1 MGKKQINLGLFT
13 SVYSYF
19 LYLLLKGYDE
29 NDIIIVHNTFPEEI
43 SKNINPIIVPVE
55 ATKYGGLKQSIETLG
70 IKQMIKGFTT
80 YVYNYLKLRMLLFIK
95 TFNKDVENYGHPF
108 SGYAFM
114 FYENENSNIIEDGL
128 ANYTQ
133 PICET
138 HKINP
143 IIDTLL
149 HIGGIYFLNNCETYG
164 THKNI
169 KNIYLT
175 KNFDHPLIK
184 DKIKVIDPEK
194 MWNELDYEEKNQILD
209 IFNMN
214 NINIDFKENTA
225 LILTQPLFQD
235 GLMTLEREL
244 NIYKEIMEKLSDYKI
259 LIKPHPRDKKDY
271 KKIFPDAEIIDSS
284 FPIELLNLIDINPS
298 IVSSIYT
305 AALLNFKNCKIY
317 IYEGELYD
325 KKLNDA
331 RDELLKRV
339 HEENAKNLINE
350 ISQ

>member
-70 IKQMIKGFTT
+70 IKQMIKGLTT
-80 YVYNYLKLRMLLFIK
+80 YVYNYLKLRILLFIK

-128 ANYTQ
+128 ANYTR

-143 IIDTLL
+143 IIDALL
-149 HIGGIYFLNNCETYG
+149 HIGGIYFLNECEAYG
-164 THKNI
+164 SHKNI

-175 KNFDHPLIK
+175 NENNHPLIK
-184 DKIKVIDPEK
+184 NKVKVINMK
-194 MWNELDYEEKNQILD
+194 QLWNDLTSEEQNKILK
-209 IFNMN
+209 IFN
-214 NINIDFKENTA
+214 INLKNLNFKNEIA
-225 LILTQPLFQD
+225 LILTQPFSED
-235 GLMTLEREL
+235 NYMTLDKEL
-244 NIYKEIMEKLSDYKI
+244 TIYKNIVEKFKDMDI
-259 LIKPHPRDKKDY
+259 IIKPHPRDLKNY
-271 KKIFPDAEIIDSS
+271 NEIFPNVDIIDSH
-284 FPIELLNLIDINPS
+284 FPIELLTLININPTVVCS
-298 IVSSIYT
+298 TVST
-305 AALLNFKNCKIY
+305 ALLNFKDSEIY
-317 IYEGELYD
+317 IYEGELYNP
-325 KKLNDA
+325 KLEKYREDLIKLVNDEH
-331 RDELLKRV
+331 RK
-339 HEENAKNLINE
+339 
-350 ISQ
+350 

>member
-70 IKQMIKGFTT
+70 IKQMIKGLTT
-80 YVYNYLKLRMLLFIK
+80 YVYNYLKLRILLFIK

-149 HIGGIYFLNNCETYG
+149 HIGGIYFLNECEAYG
-164 THKNI
+164 SHKNI

-175 KNFDHPLIK
+175 NENNHPLIK
-184 DKIKVIDPEK
+184 NKVKVID
-194 MWNELDYEEKNQILD
+194 MQQLWNDLTSKEQNKILK
-209 IFNMN
+209 IFN
-214 NINIDFKENTA
+214 INLKNLNFKNEIA
-225 LILTQPLFQD
+225 LILTQPFSED
-235 GLMTLEREL
+235 NYMTLDEEL
-244 NIYKEIMEKLSDYKI
+244 TIYNNILEKFKDMDVI
-259 LIKPHPRDKKDY
+259 IKPHPRDLKNY
-271 KKIFPDAEIIDSS
+271 NEIFPNVNVIDNY
-284 FPIELLNLIDINPS
+284 FPIELLTLININPTVVCS
-298 IVSSIYT
+298 PVST
-305 AALLNFKNCKIY
+305 ALLNFKDSEIY
-317 IYEGELYD
+317 IYEGELYNP
-325 KKLNDA
+325 KLEKYRED
-331 RDELLKRV
+331 LIKLV
-339 HEENAKNLINE
+339 NAERRK
-350 ISQ
+350 

>member
-1 MGKKQINLGLFT
+1 
-13 SVYSYF
+13 
-19 LYLLLKGYDE
+19 
-29 NDIIIVHNTFPEEI
+29 
-43 SKNINPIIVPVE
+43 
-55 ATKYGGLKQSIETLG
+55 
-70 IKQMIKGFTT
+70 
-80 YVYNYLKLRMLLFIK
+80 
-95 TFNKDVENYGHPF
+95 
-108 SGYAFM
+108 
-114 FYENENSNIIEDGL
+114 
-128 ANYTQ
+128 
-133 PICET
+133 
-138 HKINP
+138 
-143 IIDTLL
+143 
-149 HIGGIYFLNNCETYG
+149 
-164 THKNI
+164 
-169 KNIYLT
+169 
-175 KNFDHPLIK
+175 
-184 DKIKVIDPEK
+184 

-350 ISQ
+350 I

>member
-1 MGKKQINLGLFT
+1 MRKKQINLGLFT

-29 NDIIIVHNTFPEEI
+29 NDIIIVHNTFPKEI
-43 SKNINPIIVPVE
+43 SRNINPIIVPVE

-80 YVYNYLKLRMLLFIK
+80 YVYNYIKLRVLLFIK

-128 ANYTQ
+128 ANYSR

-149 HIGGIYFLNNCETYG
+149 HIGGIYFLNECEAYG
-164 THKNI
+164 SHKNI

-175 KNFDHPLIK
+175 NENNHPLIK
-184 DKIKVIDPEK
+184 NKVEVINMKQLWNDLTSEEQNKILK
-194 MWNELDYEEKNQILD
+194 
-209 IFNMN
+209 IFN
-214 NINIDFKENTA
+214 INLKNLNFKNEIA
-225 LILTQPLFQD
+225 LILTQPFSED
-235 GLMTLEREL
+235 NYMTLDEEL
-244 NIYKEIMEKLSDYKI
+244 TIYNNIIEKFKNMDI
-259 LIKPHPRDKKDY
+259 IIKPHPRDLKNY
-271 KKIFPDAEIIDSS
+271 NEIFTNVDVIDSH
-284 FPIELLNLIDINPS
+284 FPIELLTLININPTVVCS
-298 IVSSIYT
+298 PVST
-305 AALLNFKNCKIY
+305 ALLNFKDSEIY
-317 IYEGELYD
+317 IYEGELYNP
-325 KKLNDA
+325 KLEKYREDLIKLVND
-331 RDELLKRV
+331 EHHK
-339 HEENAKNLINE
+339 
-350 ISQ
+350 